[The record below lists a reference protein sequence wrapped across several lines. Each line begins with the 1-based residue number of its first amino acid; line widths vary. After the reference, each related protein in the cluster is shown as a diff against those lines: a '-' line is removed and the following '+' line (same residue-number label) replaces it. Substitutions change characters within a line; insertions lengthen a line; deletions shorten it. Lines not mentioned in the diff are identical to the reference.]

1 MLREKIFISSEQLEE
16 FHNDNIKSHKKPE
29 FHLLFRINIFEI
41 TTEVVQI
48 YCSPPLRLF
57 RVNYYYS

>member
-48 YCSPPLRLF
+48 YCSPPPETF
-57 RVNYYYS
+57 